1 MEKPIPSPVVLGQIS
16 EKFREAVKQLA
27 DREHIPVYAF
37 NHKEKKDDIANR
49 IRSERR
55 VRDAVVFIGVAQEKA
70 KAFQG
75 KKVKGQFE
83 FTRDKTVY
91 VNHYY
96 FYIDDADFGPLFIK
110 FAAMRLGLSS
120 CA

>member
-1 MEKPIPSPVVLGQIS
+1 MASTTKKKNKNETMQDECMDRLYLNGYIGHLATPGGLITFMREQLEKPIPSPVVLGQIS

-49 IRSERR
+49 IRSERG

-70 KAFQG
+70 
-75 KKVKGQFE
+75 
-83 FTRDKTVY
+83 
-91 VNHYY
+91 
-96 FYIDDADFGPLFIK
+96 
-110 FAAMRLGLSS
+110 
-120 CA
+120 